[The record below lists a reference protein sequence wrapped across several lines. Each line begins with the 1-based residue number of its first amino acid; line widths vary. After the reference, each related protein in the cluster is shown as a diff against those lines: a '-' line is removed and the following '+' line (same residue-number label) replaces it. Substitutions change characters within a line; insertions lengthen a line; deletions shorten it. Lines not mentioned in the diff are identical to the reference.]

1 MSERVCIT
9 GQCLLLCLFVLFR
22 FSHFGCW
29 FIIKGWNS
37 GTRVAEAHGAG
48 RGRGP
53 ERPPLQRPLSRGSPC
68 PAPRKLSGPR
78 PLRRTHCAGP
88 RGSPG
93 WRSAAPPRADAA
105 PPPLPQDL
113 LFSVCALNVLS
124 TIVCALA
131 TATCCMQMVSADVL
145 LMVSGPGGRP
155 TPSSPARGTPAC
167 GGRCWL
173 PPEAFA
179 ARGALR

>member
-1 MSERVCIT
+1 M
-9 GQCLLLCLFVLFR
+9 
-22 FSHFGCW
+22 
-29 FIIKGWNS
+29 
-37 GTRVAEAHGAG
+37 
-48 RGRGP
+48 
-53 ERPPLQRPLSRGSPC
+53 
-68 PAPRKLSGPR
+68 
-78 PLRRTHCAGP
+78 
-88 RGSPG
+88 
-93 WRSAAPPRADAA
+93 
-105 PPPLPQDL
+105 
-113 LFSVCALNVLS
+113 CALNVLS

-179 ARGALR
+179 ARGALQ